1 MHSAYSSFRLA
12 AALVLLA
19 ASACSPPAER
29 SAPDASAPAAAG
41 DDADELAGR
50 FAGRDVSVGDVDDWI
65 REKLFENATGNR
77 NPSRLYEVRK
87 RALEQMAVEKAMETA
102 AAQTGKDRETLLR
115 EELEKRAV
123 VSDDEVKAFYEQN
136 KDRYEGRAFAQL
148 EPTIR
153 RQLEQQ
159 KRQKAIGEYLTSLRA
174 STGFESLLE
183 APRFEIAGEGPARGP
198 ADAPITVVEFSDYQC
213 PFCKSAEA
221 IVAQVLERY
230 PTQVRVEF
238 RQFPLDNL
246 HPQARLAAE
255 AALCAADQG
264 QYWKYHEALF
274 RHAPKLEKGQL
285 ESYASQ
291 AGLDRAAF
299 DACLAEKR
307 HAAQVEAD
315 VAAGKAASVAGTP
328 AFFVN
333 GLPVSGGRSVEQF
346 AAVIDG
352 ELERLGLP
360 VPPPPQPAAAPAL
373 PVPAAAAPAKPA
385 PAAAAPLR
393 PGAPPQAAAAPGAAL
408 PAATSE
414 PAPQAAPGAP
424 GAPAAKPAP
433 VPAPEAAPP
442 PKAP

>member
-1 MHSAYSSFRLA
+1 MHSARHSFRLA

-29 SAPDASAPAAAG
+29 SAPGAPAPEAAG
-41 DDADELAGR
+41 GEDELAGR
-50 FAGRDVSVGDVDDWI
+50 FAGRDVTVGDVDEWI

-87 RALEQMAVEKAMETA
+87 RALEQMAVEQAMETA
-102 AAQTGKDRETLLR
+102 VAQTGKDRDTLLR
-115 EELEKRAV
+115 EELDKRAA
-123 VSDDEVKAFYEQN
+123 VSDEEVKAFYEQN
-136 KDRYEGRAFAQL
+136 KDRYAGRDFAQL
-148 EPTIR
+148 QPSIR

-159 KRQKAIGEYLTSLRA
+159 ARQKAVEEYLTSLRA
-174 STGFESLLE
+174 STGFESVLE
-183 APRFEIAGEGPARGP
+183 APRFEIGGEGPARGP

-221 IVAQVLERY
+221 VVSQVLERY

-264 QYWKYHEALF
+264 QYWTYHEALF
-274 RHAPKLEKGQL
+274 RNSPKLEKAQL

-291 AGLDRAAF
+291 IGLDRAAF

-307 HAAQVEAD
+307 HAAHVDAD
-315 VAAGKAASVAGTP
+315 VAAGKAAGVAGTP
-328 AFFVN
+328 AFYVN
-333 GLPVSGGRSVEQF
+333 GLPVSGGRSLAQF

-360 VPPPPQPAAAPAL
+360 VPPPPPPAAAPAL
-373 PVPAAAAPAKPA
+373 PA
-385 PAAAAPLR
+385 PAAAAPPKPAPAPAAPAAR
-393 PGAPPQAAAAPGAAL
+393 PAPAAPAAESAPAPAPAPAAAPA
-408 PAATSE
+408 
-414 PAPQAAPGAP
+414 
-424 GAPAAKPAP
+424 
-433 VPAPEAAPP
+433 